1 MSNQL
6 AKVSDAVKATGVSS
20 SLNLNKCITLSEMED
35 LISQQ
40 AGVLF
45 NLGQLQP
52 ENAELDSYFRGDAL
66 VYPKGFCF
74 PAMIVS
80 SNKFTEKLRW
90 DFYLPSEWEPTA
102 GPNVWKSGESDRVSY
117 GDNLI
122 EHSMSHEVSLIV
134 QLWRDIIN
142 MYVSDGGGAD
152 FDKTQLKYQILY
164 KDTLLFEC
172 NFMESTIL

>member
-6 AKVSDAVKATGVSS
+6 AKVSDATKATGVSS
-20 SLNLNKCITLSEMED
+20 SLNPNKCITLFEMEA

-74 PAMIVS
+74 LAMIVS

-90 DFYLPSEWEPTA
+90 DFYLPSEWEPIA
-102 GPNVWKSGESDRVSY
+102 GPNVWKSGESERTSY
-117 GDNLI
+117 KDNLI
-122 EHSMSHEVSLIV
+122 SYPISTNLSLLI
-134 QLWRDIIN
+134 QLWRDN
-142 MYVSDGGGAD
+142 VSLHLSESDPNE
-152 FDKTQLKYQILY
+152 FDRNWLKVQISYQ
-164 KDTLLFEC
+164 DTLLFEC
-172 NFMESTIL
+172 NYAEVSA

>member
-6 AKVSDAVKATGVSS
+6 AKVSDATQATGVSS
-20 SLNLNKCITLSEMED
+20 SLNPNKCITLSEMES

-66 VYPKGFCF
+66 IYPKGFCF

-102 GPNVWKSGESDRVSY
+102 GPNVWKSGETERTSY
-117 GDNLI
+117 QDNLI
-122 EHSMSHEVSLIV
+122 AYPISTNLSLLI
-134 QLWRDIIN
+134 QLWRDN
-142 MYVSDGGGAD
+142 VSLHLSDSD
-152 FDKTQLKYQILY
+152 SNEFDRNWLKIQISYQ
-164 KDTLLFEC
+164 DTLLFEC
-172 NFMESTIL
+172 NYVEVSA